1 MFQPEESEAGG
12 ELCHWIPGEACLPG
26 LSGDAEARALA
37 TTFNVGPLSRHT
49 APLGSFENDLS
60 SSVAVLEGA

>member
-49 APLGSFENDLS
+49 APLGFPKLGLLS
-60 SSVAVLEGA
+60 VF